1 MSRAI
6 ERNEKLGL
14 PTDYWNLPLPQ
25 ETKDYVPKFLA
36 LSQVVLAPEA
46 YGVNLNPIANTPYF
60 EVVEVKQSMDL
71 SRVAALAEIDEDE
84 LFQLN
89 PALKQRTTLD
99 GPQHLLVP
107 SSKAQLLTSTLSTMK
122 PEELLAM
129 RPKKQVFDEVET
141 ARVAG
146 RSRSYKVR
154 SGDNLTLIAKANK
167 VDVHD
172 LQRWNKLNGQA
183 LKVGQTLV
191 MQDTRR
197 AVASSKKP
205 VQYKVKKGDSLYIV
219 AKRFNV
225 EMQHLKRW
233 NPRTGQALKPGQ
245 MLVVSGPR

>member
-1 MSRAI
+1 
-6 ERNEKLGL
+6 
-14 PTDYWNLPLPQ
+14 
-25 ETKDYVPKFLA
+25 
-36 LSQVVLAPEA
+36 
-46 YGVNLNPIANTPYF
+46 
-60 EVVEVKQSMDL
+60 
-71 SRVAALAEIDEDE
+71 
-84 LFQLN
+84 
-89 PALKQRTTLD
+89 
-99 GPQHLLVP
+99 LLVP

-146 RSRSYKVR
+146 RTRSYKVR

-172 LQRWNKLNGQA
+172 LQRWNKLNGQQ

-191 MQDTRR
+191 MQDTRKL
-197 AVASSKKP
+197 VAKADGKKP

>member
-1 MSRAI
+1 
-6 ERNEKLGL
+6 
-14 PTDYWNLPLPQ
+14 
-25 ETKDYVPKFLA
+25 
-36 LSQVVLAPEA
+36 
-46 YGVNLNPIANTPYF
+46 
-60 EVVEVKQSMDL
+60 MDL

-183 LKVGQTLV
+183 AQGRPDPGDAGHPQAGGQGRQQEAGAV
-191 MQDTRR
+191 QGQERR
-197 AVASSKKP
+197 LAVHRRQAFQRRDATS
-205 VQYKVKKGDSLYIV
+205 
-219 AKRFNV
+219 
-225 EMQHLKRW
+225 
-233 NPRTGQALKPGQ
+233 QALEPAHWPWRSKPGQ